1 MSLITPIKPRE
12 RLLQAAELWS
22 EATGRSLGA
31 LSSLVSNH
39 GSTLDRLRDPAN
51 AVTDKVVEKF
61 ARYLIDPANWP
72 EGVAVPE
79 AVAAFGQVVGVC
91 PHDPANSAPALAAS
105 AGKIGENSSVGGA
118 R

>member
-1 MSLITPIKPRE
+1 MADNSNPDLKSRLIACAEIWCQAHGAPLT
-12 RLLQAAELWS
+12 RLAK
-22 EATGRSLGA
+22 
-31 LSSLVSNH
+31 LVTSDARR
-39 GSTLDRLRDPAN
+39 LDRVADGNGLNVD
-51 AVTDKVVEKF
+51 TLEKF

-91 PHDPANSAPALAAS
+91 PHDPAISAPGVAAS

-118 R
+118 A